1 MIKTKIKVL
10 MISLIFILL
19 LIPTMCNAEEVLTY
33 GNFNYHIE
41 TTTEWNGT
49 ESIEVK
55 YVVLD
60 SVIDKTVTELRVPAE
75 IDSME
80 VRAFADEIY
89 IEETN
94 EYTHIINSCPNLVK
108 VIFENADINFGYSS
122 NSTNNTVT
130 EIVIE
135 QKEINPNY
143 TIYSFRDKFT
153 ALEKISGYG
162 ETRLKL
168 LAENLGYTYNNLG
181 ENTEHFCRE
190 DYNPSFGQCLNVNVE
205 NVVVKEDIY
214 NVSFAYITS
223 VGQGTSTEAFSKN
236 IAQKIKT
243 IRFETKKQL
252 YVHDQKNLINVETV
266 YGYTGTGAENVAQNI
281 GAEFV
286 SLGTVDEVNMFMYE
300 IVEDT
305 DHSYVKITGLNR
317 ITPYVIEFPDTIEGL
332 PVEVIG
338 GGAVAYRRYGSLV
351 EQTGAIIP
359 ASVKKVELGAFSG
372 MNMYTLKVL
381 SKEIEYLDNMSM
393 DYGSASG
400 IQCMNIKVTAYKD
413 SGMVE
418 VLKKIFGEVDY
429 ASHYIELVDK
439 FTNIETEDVTVDT
452 ESGDTVSVMPITS
465 KTDVDSL
472 LTEENFPV
480 IGTYTVKVL
489 DATKTVEKKDTDKV
503 GSKNIIQIIST
514 DALGNETVV
523 QEYMVIVKGD
533 INGDGEI
540 KMYDSFQI
548 LKGSIMNTVVDAVET
563 LIRDKNDDGKI
574 MMYDAF
580 QFLKQAILN

>member
-1 MIKTKIKVL
+1 
-10 MISLIFILL
+10 
-19 LIPTMCNAEEVLTY
+19 
-33 GNFNYHIE
+33 
-41 TTTEWNGT
+41 
-49 ESIEVK
+49 
-55 YVVLD
+55 
-60 SVIDKTVTELRVPAE
+60 
-75 IDSME
+75 
-80 VRAFADEIY
+80 
-89 IEETN
+89 
-94 EYTHIINSCPNLVK
+94 
-108 VIFENADINFGYSS
+108 
-122 NSTNNTVT
+122 
-130 EIVIE
+130 
-135 QKEINPNY
+135 
-143 TIYSFRDKFT
+143 
-153 ALEKISGYG
+153 
-162 ETRLKL
+162 
-168 LAENLGYTYNNLG
+168 
-181 ENTEHFCRE
+181 
-190 DYNPSFGQCLNVNVE
+190 
-205 NVVVKEDIY
+205 
-214 NVSFAYITS
+214 
-223 VGQGTSTEAFSKN
+223 
-236 IAQKIKT
+236 
-243 IRFETKKQL
+243 
-252 YVHDQKNLINVETV
+252 
-266 YGYTGTGAENVAQNI
+266 
-281 GAEFV
+281 
-286 SLGTVDEVNMFMYE
+286 
-300 IVEDT
+300 
-305 DHSYVKITGLNR
+305 
-317 ITPYVIEFPDTIEGL
+317 
-332 PVEVIG
+332 
-338 GGAVAYRRYGSLV
+338 
-351 EQTGAIIP
+351 
-359 ASVKKVELGAFSG
+359 
-372 MNMYTLKVL
+372 MYTLKVL